1 MLFMFHIMKVLVEN
15 SQYPAA
21 FLLRKMFLRVQDHS
35 REMNSRAT
43 PLKFVCP
50 RISHYAFSQPVNCI
64 FWPIET
70 LNWLVVA
77 SKLHKHR
84 GTCYTAEWP
93 YCPFAILDPTFFHV
107 WFESRFESHCYTGI
121 ENCELKSVYMVWNKV
136 DVSSDFETTSYIKEK

>member
-93 YCPFAILDPTFFHV
+93 YCPFAILDPEIQLFSMSGLNLGLNHIAI
-107 WFESRFESHCYTGI
+107 R
-121 ENCELKSVYMVWNKV
+121 ELKIVNSNLFTWYG
-136 DVSSDFETTSYIKEK
+136 IK